1 MNLRK
6 LRTNRQFSEQI
17 RKKAVEQFRSGKFT
31 AKQLSDLYHCSP
43 NTIYRWIYKYSPAD
57 SPQINVVDMSKS
69 PGKKLKEQQAKIA
82 ELEQALG
89 RKQIQIDFYEKMFE
103 LAEEQYDL
111 DLKKTSSSKPS
122 TGSENTEN

>member
-1 MNLRK
+1 
-6 LRTNRQFSEQI
+6 
-17 RKKAVEQFRSGKFT
+17 
-31 AKQLSDLYHCSP
+31 
-43 NTIYRWIYKYSPAD
+43 
-57 SPQINVVDMSKS
+57 MSKS

-111 DLKKTSSSKPS
+111 DVKKTFSSKPS
-122 TGSENTEN
+122 TGSESTKI